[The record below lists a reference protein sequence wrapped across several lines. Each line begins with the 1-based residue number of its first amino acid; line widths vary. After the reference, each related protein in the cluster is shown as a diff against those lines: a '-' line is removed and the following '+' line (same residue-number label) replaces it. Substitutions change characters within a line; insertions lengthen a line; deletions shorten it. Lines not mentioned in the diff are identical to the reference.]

1 MKRRLISLIVTI
13 CMIVNMLPMVVL
25 GADEQYQ
32 IQVDDAIVLNK
43 SLVPATATSPAK
55 IRLEAY
61 VNGTTS
67 VSQQHKPADI
77 VLVLDQSG
85 SMADNVGQ
93 STKLALLKSAAQ
105 AFIDEIA
112 GMNNTAGDL
121 YRVAVVGF
129 ASESGYGNN
138 TEILT
143 VKNRNSYGVA
153 YNNLTTANYQNAL
166 VNCVADSEALNS
178 AVQAL
183 AASGATRADLGMEM
197 AAKIFDNQP
206 AGTYDDRSKIVVFI
220 TDGEP
225 TTSNR
230 FSSSVANAAVTEA
243 KDMKAEGAYIFSMYI
258 GTPSSNASSFMQAVS
273 SNYPDATRYNDLGTQ
288 AADSYYS
295 AHNDASGVESM
306 LKALKEQGKT
316 LILATSKPEEF
327 AIKILRHFGLDGY
340 FTVMAGATM
349 DSSRS
354 KKGDVIAY
362 SLQQAGITDHART
375 IMIGDREHDIIGARQ
390 NGLDSIGVLYGYGTR
405 KELENAGATLIA
417 PTVPE
422 ILPLC

>member
-143 VKNRNSYGVA
+143 VL
-153 YNNLTTANYQNAL
+153 LT
-166 VNCVADSEALNS
+166 
-178 AVQAL
+178 
-183 AASGATRADLGMEM
+183 
-197 AAKIFDNQP
+197 
-206 AGTYDDRSKIVVFI
+206 I
-220 TDGEP
+220 T
-225 TTSNR
+225 
-230 FSSSVANAAVTEA
+230 
-243 KDMKAEGAYIFSMYI
+243 
-258 GTPSSNASSFMQAVS
+258 
-273 SNYPDATRYNDLGTQ
+273 
-288 AADSYYS
+288 
-295 AHNDASGVESM
+295 
-306 LKALKEQGKT
+306 
-316 LILATSKPEEF
+316 
-327 AIKILRHFGLDGY
+327 
-340 FTVMAGATM
+340 
-349 DSSRS
+349 
-354 KKGDVIAY
+354 
-362 SLQQAGITDHART
+362 
-375 IMIGDREHDIIGARQ
+375 
-390 NGLDSIGVLYGYGTR
+390 
-405 KELENAGATLIA
+405 
-417 PTVPE
+417 
-422 ILPLC
+422 